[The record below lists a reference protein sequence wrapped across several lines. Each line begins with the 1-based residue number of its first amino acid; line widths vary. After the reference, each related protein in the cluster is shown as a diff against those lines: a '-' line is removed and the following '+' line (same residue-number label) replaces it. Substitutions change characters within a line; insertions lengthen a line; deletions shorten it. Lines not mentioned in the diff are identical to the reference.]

1 MRWKEIII
9 IKKLLSVENDK
20 RGYFGTTN
28 NHKDKN
34 KILNWYTYNNYSK
47 IFNKESDKEQTESF
61 SASLL
66 M

>member
-1 MRWKEIII
+1 M
-9 IKKLLSVENDK
+9 SVENDK

-34 KILNWYTYNNYSK
+34 KILNWYIYNNYSK